1 MPCANIAKNP
11 NRLRFIKCHMGPVL
25 TSVIADR
32 AKIST
37 SNQKLFVDK
46 RFSKVYQI
54 VNLTS
59 LLFSHLPCVL

>member
-1 MPCANIAKNP
+1 
-11 NRLRFIKCHMGPVL
+11 MGPVL